1 MRDHFVMLARYNA
14 WANQRV
20 YDAASTVSPE
30 ALDQDIGAA
39 ARSIIATLN
48 HLLLVD
54 RNWMAQLNDDG
65 EAPDSVD
72 AVLFDDLT
80 ELREARERDDARIL
94 AFVER
99 LKDEDLART
108 VRYHTIRQPLVEE
121 LPHRGADL
129 RIHPSRSSPR
139 RAVGRADARRRDA
152 APLRLSVLQAGN
164 QSGPPRAGGLTRSLP
179 YATGG
184 GSWRASGPRAGVPHG
199 TPVIFLRPIIFF
211 APVVLFRRAASR
223 RARTA
228 PERRPAARRATPP
241 PPLPHSRDGRAI
253 G

>member
-1 MRDHFVMLARYNA
+1 MREHVVTLARYNA

-20 YDAASTVSPE
+20 YDAAATVSAE

-39 ARSIIATLN
+39 AGSVIATLN

-54 RNWMAQLNDDG
+54 RSWMAQLNDDG
-65 EAPDSVD
+65 ETPDSVD

-121 LPHRGADL
+121 LPLTDVLTYGFTHHVHHRGELWA
-129 RIHPSRSSPR
+129 
-139 RAVGRADARRRDA
+139 
-152 APLRLSVLQAGN
+152 
-164 QSGPPRAGGLTRSLP
+164 GLTRVG
-179 YATGG
+179 AT
-184 GSWRASGPRAGVPHG
+184 
-199 TPVIFLRPIIFF
+199 LRPYDFLCF
-211 APVVLFRRAASR
+211 KRETNPGRL
-223 RARTA
+223 ARVA
-228 PERRPAARRATPP
+228 
-241 PPLPHSRDGRAI
+241 
-253 G
+253 